1 MTMIYD
7 PITDLNILLCA
18 VIVVIG
24 LCGFR
29 HNKKSLLLYFG
40 LAFTLFGFSHLLSL
54 FGHRLALVV
63 WTIIGLRIAAYLI
76 VIAVLTRLALKK

>member
-24 LCGFR
+24 LCGYR
-29 HNKKSLLLYFG
+29 RNNKMILLYFA
-40 LAFTLFGFSHLLSL
+40 LAFVLFGFSHLLTL
-54 FGHRLALVV
+54 FAPRQIVVLAA
-63 WTIIGLRIAAYLI
+63 IIGLRVAAYLI